1 MRPTPGT
8 RLVAMHVTSPAAQSA
23 RRRVQAF
30 VVAGAV
36 ALLTVGVGGLSVG
49 YGVRHGALFL
59 VGGGLGLVLYHAA
72 FGFTTAFRA
81 FALDGDG
88 RGLRAQILMLAV
100 ATVLFAPMLASGE
113 VFGQAV
119 GGAVAPASLSVL
131 VGAALV
137 AIGMQLGGG

>member
-8 RLVAMHVTSPAAQSA
+8 RLVAMHVTSPAAPA
-23 RRRVQAF
+23 RRRVQA
-30 VVAGAV
+30 
-36 ALLTVGVGGLSVG
+36 VGVAGLSVG

-131 VGAALV
+131 VGAALF